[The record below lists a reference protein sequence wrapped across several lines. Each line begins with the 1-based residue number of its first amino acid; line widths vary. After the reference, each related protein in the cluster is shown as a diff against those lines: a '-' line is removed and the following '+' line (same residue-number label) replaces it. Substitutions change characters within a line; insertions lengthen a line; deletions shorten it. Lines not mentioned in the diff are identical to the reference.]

1 MEIETDSRCR
11 LSRWRGRTLRA
22 VVFLLLLGGIS
33 HMIGCNG
40 LFYYPSARQY
50 SKPADL
56 RVPVEEVEFKSA
68 DGTALYGWLLRPPG
82 EKEALGTVVHF
93 HGNAQNM
100 TSHVHFV
107 DWLAERGY
115 NVFVFDYRGY
125 GRSGGRAKRSGII
138 ADSRAALDYMR
149 GRKDIDSSRLLVLGQ
164 SLGGASLSIVL
175 RDNRRYGGYIVHIGI
190 AVLVIGIVISS
201 MYKITEEKI
210 AVGVGEYARIGNYL
224 INPYEVNRP
233 FSEIAEAYSKIQ
245 AKTHRVEDFEN
256 GLPYLRD
263 QVSFRIFYDPLSR
276 TKQAHAAEDSH
287 GGVHGEE
294 AARTLKTLPV
304 TAREISRLRPER
316 RFYPKQDQW
325 INEVSIHR
333 SLWQDV
339 YVYYSNRDPDNKVY
353 MTAYLNP
360 FMGLLYIGTVIM
372 LLGGIFAVL
381 PFSGNRV

>member
-22 VVFLLLLGGIS
+22 VVFLLLLGGSS

-56 RVPVEEVEFKSA
+56 AVPVEEVEFKSA

-100 TSHVHFV
+100 TSHVQFV

-138 ADSRAALDYMR
+138 ADSQAALDYIR

-164 SLGGASLSIVL
+164 SLGGACALAALGEGSTEGVQAIAIDSSFLSYRQVANSLGGGTVLTKPLVQLLISPGHDPEDSIARL
-175 RDNRRYGGYIVHIGI
+175 EGI
-190 AVLVIGIVISS
+190 PLLVIHGDRD
-201 MYKITEEKI
+201 
-210 AVGVGEYARIGNYL
+210 GV
-224 INPYEVNRP
+224 V
-233 FSEIAEAYSKIQ
+233 
-245 AKTHRVEDFEN
+245 
-256 GLPYLRD
+256 
-263 QVSFRIFYDPLSR
+263 PLSNG
-276 TKQAHAAEDSH
+276 QALFDAAPEPKRFLLVSGARHLQAIEGKRKDEL
-287 GGVHGEE
+287 VNFFT
-294 AARTLKTLPV
+294 AA
-304 TAREISRLRPER
+304 
-316 RFYPKQDQW
+316 
-325 INEVSIHR
+325 
-333 SLWQDV
+333 
-339 YVYYSNRDPDNKVY
+339 
-353 MTAYLNP
+353 
-360 FMGLLYIGTVIM
+360 
-372 LLGGIFAVL
+372 LGD
-381 PFSGNRV
+381 